1 MSEIENKLDEIAEVV
16 QDFMDDY
23 ELSDQEPEIS
33 YTDSGI
39 FITIHLSD
47 IDPEAEDID
56 TLELETLISDIAGL
70 SNVDISVE
78 LTTPVII
85 GNEGTDEFEDGETD
99 DPDIGY
105 HICDTDSDDDTDM
118 EDGCDDGAD
127 VVVKELIEEKALA
140 DVVVDDSYEATEEDI
155 QDLCDR
161 FDDYTRMGE
170 LEYMGDWE

>member
-1 MSEIENKLDEIAEVV
+1 MSEIENKLDDIAEVV

-56 TLELETLISDIAGL
+56 TLELETLISAIDGL
-70 SNVDISVE
+70 SNVDISVD
-78 LTTPVII
+78 LTTPTII

-99 DPDIGY
+99 DPEDGY
-105 HICDTDSDDDTDM
+105 HICGNDSDDTDID
-118 EDGCDDGAD
+118 DGCDDGAD
-127 VVVKELIEEKALA
+127 IVVKELIEEKALA

-170 LEYMGDWE
+170 LEDMGDWE